1 MQKSTA
7 SIVII
12 AGMTYLCAM
21 LLTALPML
29 VCLFWAIF
37 LLTNYV
43 ETRRPDKGR
52 LTVFMLVATLL
63 YGGHYVFFKR
73 FESIIPASDTFYV
86 FANLAVFPLYLKYIE
101 SLTVGRS
108 PIRAWHLLF
117 VLPPYVMASAVLLA
131 YLQMTPEAT
140 SQFIDTYLYQGHM
153 EGLEGAARVQAIFHT
168 VAKVMFALQILPIFL
183 IGNRCIHRF
192 EKQCEQLRLNVSLHP
207 LRYMLLLFA
216 VVSAFSF
223 VANIVGR
230 HHFTGSPL
238 LLSIP
243 SLAFSLFLYY
253 VGYLGYRQ
261 DVSFRDLEWLSSQ
274 KAEEVPTV
282 TVAASQPAQ
291 AVETAEQPN
300 PIDSLPLRQRI
311 DHLMKVEH
319 MYLQP
324 NLKISDLAKRLGS
337 NRNYIYEAVN
347 REMGMSFSDYV
358 NRLRICHSQQLIRQ
372 NPNMLL
378 AEVALKSGF
387 SSTISF
393 YRAFKKYVGCAPK
406 DWKPGEEEKE
416 N

>member
-1 MQKSTA
+1 
-7 SIVII
+7 
-12 AGMTYLCAM
+12 
-21 LLTALPML
+21 ML

-37 LLTNYV
+37 LLTNYI

-63 YGGHYVFFKR
+63 YGGHYVFFNR
-73 FESIIPASDTFYV
+73 FEPIIPASDTFYV

-117 VLPPYVMASAVLLA
+117 VLPPYVMASAVLLV
-131 YLQMTPEAT
+131 YLQMTPEVT

-192 EKQCEQLRLNVSLHP
+192 EKQCEQLRLNVSLQQ

-230 HHFTGSPL
+230 HSFTGSPML
-238 LLSIP
+238 LAIP
-243 SLAFSLFLYY
+243 SVAFSIFLYY
-253 VGYLGYRQ
+253 LGYIGYRIEAPSH
-261 DVSFRDLEWLSSQ
+261 VVLVAKEKKVTS
-274 KAEEVPTV
+274 EEKE
-282 TVAASQPAQ
+282 
-291 AVETAEQPN
+291 ETAPAEKAS
-300 PIDSLPLRQRI
+300 DGFESLPLREQI
-311 DHLMKVEH
+311 EHLMNVEQV
-319 MYLQP
+319 YLQP
-324 NLKISDLAKRLGS
+324 NLRISDLTKRLGS

-347 REMGMSFSDYV
+347 KEMGMSFSEYV
-358 NRLRICHSQQLIRQ
+358 NRRRVLHSQQLMKQ
-372 NPNMLL
+372 NPDMLL
-378 AEVALKSGF
+378 GEVAVKSGF
-387 SSTISF
+387 SSSVSF

-406 DWKPGEEEKE
+406 EWKPDSPSLTLE
-416 N
+416 